1 MEAKFCIDSRIQVL
15 EINRKSSISAFG
27 RKFRFR
33 LAQEHSGKISLP
45 AGRAIPAGSVIPA
58 GTAIPAGRVIP
69 AEMLNFGR
77 NDVLLAEKGS
87 FGGKSSFCPS

>member
-1 MEAKFCIDSRIQVL
+1 MLHV
-15 EINRKSSISAFG
+15 EINRKSSISAYG

-33 LAQEHSGKISLP
+33 LAQEHSGKISL
-45 AGRAIPAGSVIPA
+45 PAGSVIPA

-77 NDVLLAEKGS
+77 NDVLLAKKGS